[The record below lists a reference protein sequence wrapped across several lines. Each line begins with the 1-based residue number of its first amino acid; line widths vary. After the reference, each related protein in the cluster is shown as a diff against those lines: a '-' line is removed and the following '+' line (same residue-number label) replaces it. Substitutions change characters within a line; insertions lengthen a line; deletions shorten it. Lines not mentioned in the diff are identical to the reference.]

1 MARIQL
7 NSALKAI
14 QGGIDNWI
22 YRLRGGRVIIGPRVA
37 PADPQSAAQVQA
49 RNRFK
54 LAAAYA
60 RSTTPDAVYEQ
71 AARENGWTPFIV
83 MMADYLRPPEVDLI
97 NLSGYHGAI
106 GDPITVGA
114 RDDVSVTAVN
124 VAIRNADLSVLE
136 EGAATLVNGMWVY
149 TATTARTSGQTVSIA
164 ATAVDRPG
172 HTGTLSETWTM
183 P

>member
-1 MARIQL
+1 MAKIKL

-22 YRLRGGRVIIGPRVA
+22 YRLRGGRVIISPRVA
-37 PADPQSAAQVQA
+37 PTDPQSAAQVQA
-49 RNRFK
+49 RERFK

-60 RSTTPDAVYEQ
+60 RSTTPDAACEHAV
-71 AARENGWTPFIV
+71 RETGWSPFVV
-83 MMADYLRPPEVDLI
+83 MMADYLRPPQVDLI
-97 NLSGYHGAI
+97 NLTGYHGAV
-106 GDPITVGA
+106 GDPITIGA
-114 RDDVSVTAVN
+114 SDDVAVTAVN
-124 VAIRNADLSVLE
+124 VAIRNAGLSVLE

-149 TATTARTSGQTVSIA
+149 TATTARTSGQTVSVT

-172 HTGTLSETWTM
+172 HTGTLSATWTM

>member
-22 YRLRGGRVIIGPRVA
+22 YRLRSGRVIISPRVA
-37 PADPQSAAQVQA
+37 PADPQSAAQLQA
-49 RNRFK
+49 RDRFK

-71 AARENGWTPFIV
+71 AARESGWTPFIV
-83 MMADYLRPPEVDLI
+83 MMADYLRPPQVDTI
-97 NLSGYHGAI
+97 NLSGYHGAAGDAITI
-106 GDPITVGA
+106 GA
-114 RDDVSVTAVN
+114 SDDLAVTAVN
-124 VAIRNADLSVLE
+124 VAIRNAALSVLE
-136 EGAATLVNGMWVY
+136 EGAATLLNGMWVY
-149 TATTARTSGQTVSIA
+149 NATTARTSGQTVTIT

-172 HTGTLSETWTM
+172 HTGILSGTWTM